1 MAVGREQKY
10 RGAAVGSMVRLD
22 LDPDSGSAG
31 DHARVGKYL
40 DETGVAEGFTN
51 LLCGLIKHQP
61 ADPARWLVEETAR
74 IYSNE
79 DREAEQEQER
89 QRGERPSAR
98 TLRRRRSK
106 AKARALAGRSEQV
119 QQVVQQVV
127 EAVEFPRKV
136 QKGKKRS
143 KGKEA
148 RRQFCSKRK
157 AVRAMV
163 QAQKRAKKQ
172 CRRLQHEG
180 KQRQNLQKVVRQ
192 QRETLD
198 NHLLLINDMK
208 HQLGWKQ

>member
-1 MAVGREQKY
+1 M
-10 RGAAVGSMVRLD
+10 
-22 LDPDSGSAG
+22 
-31 DHARVGKYL
+31 
-40 DETGVAEGFTN
+40 AEGFTN

-74 IYSNE
+74 IYGGE
-79 DREAEQEQER
+79 DREAEQEQKFSR
-89 QRGERPSAR
+89 NERPSAR

-106 AKARALAGRSEQV
+106 AKARALAGSSEQV
-119 QQVVQQVV
+119 QAV

-136 QKGKKRS
+136 QKSKKRS

-180 KQRQNLQKVVRQ
+180 KQRQNLQKVVQQ
-192 QRETLD
+192 QRHTLD
-198 NHLLLINDMK
+198 NHLLLIDNMK
-208 HQLGWKQ
+208 QQLRQKQ